1 MEVPKIEA
9 SSVPKTLSRKRGQ
22 ELAPSPPRSRFAASP
37 KTLSRK
43 LGSNS
48 PLSWPKVSAAGFSPG
63 CSFGG
68 LALRR
73 SSERITS
80 KRKLTVV
87 NSPSQCAGL
96 NRHEVG
102 DERASR
108 ERTSDPLGP
117 ESCAVTARDAA
128 KHRQGYRRGGYR
140 VAKSPNQ
147 DADDMPRRGRQY
159 GQGR

>member
-1 MEVPKIEA
+1 MSEEGGVTPSEETVHVSPMEVTP
-9 SSVPKTLSRKRGQ
+9 TLGKG
-22 ELAPSPPRSRFAASP
+22 
-37 KTLSRK
+37 TL
-43 LGSNS
+43 G
-48 PLSWPKVSAAGFSPG
+48 V
-63 CSFGG
+63 
-68 LALRR
+68 RR
-73 SSERITS
+73 D
-80 KRKLTVV
+80 K
-87 NSPSQCAGL
+87 P
-96 NRHEVG
+96 EVG

-140 VAKSPNQ
+140 VAKIPNQ